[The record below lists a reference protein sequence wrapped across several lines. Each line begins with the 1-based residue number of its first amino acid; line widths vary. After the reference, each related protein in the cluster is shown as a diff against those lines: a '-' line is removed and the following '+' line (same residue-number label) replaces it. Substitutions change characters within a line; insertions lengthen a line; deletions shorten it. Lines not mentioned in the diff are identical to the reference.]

1 MVWLAKSKTGRTPL
15 FTVMLQRISIPKIG
29 AALLNR
35 EHLVNKN
42 RWSLEK
48 YADGQQND
56 QSQPLPIYRQ
66 FAPSLA
72 GCASTRSGGGGGGG
86 VSVRNITADAGRL
99 SLKQRIFQNP
109 AQNIAPNLYS
119 AIHAGFCTRRAV
131 ENVQRR
137 NTVQGFAW
145 MTIRINGRLRSSHA
159 NRPYFATSP
168 RKP

>member
-35 EHLVNKN
+35 EHLVNKTDGLLKSMLTDN
-42 RWSLEK
+42 RMTKVSRCRYTASLPPP
-48 YADGQQND
+48 
-56 QSQPLPIYRQ
+56 SQG
-66 FAPSLA
+66 APAPAA
-72 GCASTRSGGGGGGG
+72 GEGWGGG
-86 VSVRNITADAGRL
+86 SVRNITADAGRL